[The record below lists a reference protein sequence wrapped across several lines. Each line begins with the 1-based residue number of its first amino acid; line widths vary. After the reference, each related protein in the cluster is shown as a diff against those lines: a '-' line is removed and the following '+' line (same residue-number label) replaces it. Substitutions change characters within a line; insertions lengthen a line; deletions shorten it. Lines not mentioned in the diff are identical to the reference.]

1 MYHHIHFSVV
11 LRIEPRV
18 SGMLG
23 KPTLQNKLYA
33 NSEDG
38 ERVVVPNQVV
48 CFELTIHLLNF
59 LHNPCHRQWVIFRP
73 FMPGEAKSWRQYDLP
88 KVPNK

>member
-1 MYHHIHFSVV
+1 MLS
-11 LRIEPRV
+11 IEPRV

-23 KPTLQNKLYA
+23 KLTPQNELYA

-38 ERVVVPNQVV
+38 ERVAVPNQVV

-59 LHNPCHRQWVIFRP
+59 FHHPCHRQWVVFSPIHAWRSKI
-73 FMPGEAKSWRQYDLP
+73 MEAE
-88 KVPNK
+88 